1 MNYIEAKNHLQKK
14 KYKWLITGVAGFI
27 GSNLLEELLNL
38 NQDIIG
44 IDNLSS
50 GKQENIINVV
60 KNESNHDS
68 KFDFIEGDICN
79 YETCFAACKNVD
91 FVLHQAARG
100 SVIRSIED
108 PISTNQSNISGFL
121 NIIQASYKSNVKKF
135 IYASSS
141 SVYGDHEGLP
151 KIENIIGNPLS
162 PYAVTKYTNELYADI
177 YSKLHKIETI
187 GFRYFNVF
195 GRRQDPNGDY
205 AAVIPKWVD
214 ASINNKQIKVNGDG
228 KTSRDFCY
236 IDNAVQANILSALN
250 KSSKM
255 SEIYNVACNKQ
266 TSLNE
271 LIDMI
276 KSILNNKKITNKIDS
291 NVFYQDFRAG
301 DIRHSLADISK
312 AIKNLEYSP
321 LHDIYSGLD
330 LYIDWYLKE
339 MDIKF

>member
-1 MNYIEAKNHLQKK
+1 MNYSEAKIHLQKK

-38 NQDIIG
+38 KQDIVG
-44 IDNLSS
+44 IDNFSS
-50 GKQENIINVV
+50 GKKENIINVK
-60 KNESNHDS
+60 KNVSNLDS

-79 YETCFAACKNVD
+79 YDTCSAAFENID

-121 NIIQASYKSNVKKF
+121 NIIQASYKSNVSKF

-141 SVYGDHEGLP
+141 SVYGDHKGLP
-151 KIENIIGNPLS
+151 KIENKIGNPIS
-162 PYAVTKYTNELYADI
+162 PYAVTKYTNELYAEVFSRL
-177 YSKLHKIETI
+177 YKIETI

-195 GRRQDPNGDY
+195 GRRQDPNGHY

-214 ASINNKQIKVNGDG
+214 ASINHKPIQINGDG

-236 IDNAVQANILSALN
+236 VDNAVQANILAALN
-250 KSSKM
+250 KSNNM

-266 TSLNE
+266 TTLNE

-276 KSILNNKKITNKIDS
+276 KLILNNKKIINKIDS
-291 NVFYQDFRAG
+291 NITYQDFRTG

-321 LHDIYSGLD
+321 HHDIYSGLES
-330 LYIDWYLKE
+330 YIEWYLKE
-339 MDIKF
+339 MDIKY

>member
-1 MNYIEAKNHLQKK
+1 MNYSEAKIHLQKK

-27 GSNLLEELLNL
+27 GSNLLEELINL
-38 NQDIIG
+38 NQDIVG
-44 IDNLSS
+44 IDNFST
-50 GKQENIINVV
+50 GKKENVHNVN
-60 KNESNHDS
+60 KNEPNHGS

-79 YETCFAACKNVD
+79 YEICLAACENVD

-121 NIIQASYKSNVKKF
+121 NIILASYRSNVRKF

-141 SVYGDHEGLP
+141 SVYGDQEELP
-151 KIENIIGNPLS
+151 KTENNIGNLLN
-162 PYAVTKYTNELYADI
+162 PYAVTKYTNELYANVFSRL
-177 YSKLHKIETI
+177 YKLETI

-214 ASINNKQIKVNGDG
+214 ASINHKQIKVNGDG

-236 IDNAVQANILSALN
+236 IDNVVQANILSALN
-250 KSSKM
+250 KSNKM
-255 SEIYNVACNKQ
+255 SEIYNVACNNQ

-276 KSILNNKKITNKIDS
+276 KSILSNKKITNKIDS

-312 AIKNLEYSP
+312 AKKNLEYSP
-321 LHDIYSGLD
+321 LYDIYSGLE

>member
-1 MNYIEAKNHLQKK
+1 MNYSEAKIHLQKK

-38 NQDIIG
+38 NQDIVG
-44 IDNLSS
+44 IDNFSS
-50 GKQENIINVV
+50 GKQENVINAK
-60 KNESNHDS
+60 KNVSNHDS

-79 YETCFAACKNVD
+79 YELCFAACKNVD

-121 NIIQASYKSNVKKF
+121 NIIQASYKSNVRKF

-151 KIENIIGNPLS
+151 KIENNIGNLLS
-162 PYAVTKYTNELYADI
+162 PYAITKYTNELYADLFSRL
-177 YSKLHKIETI
+177 YKIETI

-214 ASINNKQIKVNGDG
+214 ASINHKSIKVNGDG

-236 IDNAVQANILSALN
+236 IDNVVQANILSALN
-250 KSSKM
+250 KSNKKT
-255 SEIYNVACNKQ
+255 EIYNVACNKQ

-276 KSILNNKKITNKIDS
+276 KSILNNKKIKNKIET
-291 NVFYQDFRAG
+291 NVLYQDFRTG

-312 AIKNLEYSP
+312 AMENLEYSP
-321 LHDIYSGLD
+321 LYDIYSGLE

-339 MDIKF
+339 LDIKF